1 MKCPVIENKTFV
13 SGNAAEAMDQLGV
26 RSPKWQEGT
35 YEYFPSQ
42 KEPVEYMDD
51 LYYNVKIVNGVDS
64 VDSDECYKQ
73 GNISHGIIKAT
84 LILPSIVRS
93 VSLDEDDKKADE
105 AIYLLRKQMELL

>member
-1 MKCPVIENKTFV
+1 MNAGAHTSARIRVKCPVIENKTFV

-42 KEPVEYMDD
+42 NEPVEYMDD
-51 LYYNVKIVNGVDS
+51 LYYNVKIVNGADS

-73 GNISHGIIKAT
+73 G
-84 LILPSIVRS
+84 
-93 VSLDEDDKKADE
+93 
-105 AIYLLRKQMELL
+105 IYHMELSRQR